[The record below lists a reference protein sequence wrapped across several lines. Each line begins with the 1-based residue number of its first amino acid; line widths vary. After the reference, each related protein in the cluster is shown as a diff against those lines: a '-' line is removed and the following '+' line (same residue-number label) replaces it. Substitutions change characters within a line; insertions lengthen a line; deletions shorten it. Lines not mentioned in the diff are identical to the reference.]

1 MDLVVSRYG
10 DSSCL
15 GEETMRFC
23 EELTAVR
30 GVFCMRRVCWT
41 DVGLRRVYILKCLCS
56 CVWRLTVL
64 EALSPMSSADGSV
77 VRICVR
83 MPFFCVA
90 AVLAGFFMMALSLLL
105 WIAIVVV
112 WLAQV

>member
-30 GVFCMRRVCWT
+30 GVFLYEKGLLDRCRFMTCLYSEMPLFLRVATNC
-41 DVGLRRVYILKCLCS
+41 
-56 CVWRLTVL
+56 
-64 EALSPMSSADGSV
+64 A
-77 VRICVR
+77 
-83 MPFFCVA
+83 
-90 AVLAGFFMMALSLLL
+90 
-105 WIAIVVV
+105 
-112 WLAQV
+112 